1 MIFKLSVQEILF
13 LVPILL
19 LSLSVHEFFHGW
31 VSSLQGDQ
39 TPRLDGRLTLN
50 PLKHL
55 DLWGTLMLLTVGF
68 GWAKPVRIDVTQY
81 KKRYPGLVLTSLAGP
96 LSNLLIAI
104 MFTFFLRLIAL
115 HDFFAFMQ
123 TAAVVNVIQYVLA
136 INILL
141 FLFNLIPIP
150 PLDGSRVITAI
161 FNRNRDFIVRYNQYG
176 VYALLAILLV
186 NRVLDVEIIPI
197 SRMMSRVIQIM
208 FKLIIP
214 ELAG

>member
-1 MIFKLSVQEILF
+1 MLFKLSIQEILF

-19 LSLSVHEFFHGW
+19 LSLSVHEFSHGF

-39 TPRLDGRLTLN
+39 TPRMDGRLTLN
-50 PLKHL
+50 PFKHL

-81 KKRYPGLVLTSLAGP
+81 KKRYTGLVLTSLAGP
-96 LSNLLIAI
+96 LSNLLIALI
-104 MFTFFLRLIAL
+104 FTFFLRLIAL
-115 HDFFAFMQ
+115 HDSLAFLQ
-123 TAAVVNVIQYVLA
+123 TASVVTVIQYVLA

-141 FLFNLIPIP
+141 FLFNLIPVP
-150 PLDGSRVITAI
+150 PLDGSRVVTAI
-161 FNRNRDFIVRYNQYG
+161 FNKKRNFVMKYNQYG
-176 VYALLAILLV
+176 MYVLLAILLL

-197 SRMMSRVIQIM
+197 SRMMSRIIQIM